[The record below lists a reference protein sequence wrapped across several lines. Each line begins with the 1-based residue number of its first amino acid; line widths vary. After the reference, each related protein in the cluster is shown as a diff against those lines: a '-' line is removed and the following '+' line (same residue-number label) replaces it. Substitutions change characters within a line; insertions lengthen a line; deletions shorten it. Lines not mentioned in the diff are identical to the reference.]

1 MMITPGVFER
11 EMKQIEEN
19 GSSSKTE
26 EAEKIIEDVLESLG
40 YIAGLRIYKKL
51 KGQQE
56 EK

>member
-19 GSSSKTE
+19 GSSSKAE
-26 EAEKIIEDVLESLG
+26 EAEKIIKDVLESLG
-40 YIAGLRIYKKL
+40 YTAGLRIYEKL

>member
-19 GSSSKTE
+19 GSSSKMQ
-26 EAEKIIEDVLESLG
+26 EAEKIIKDVLESLG
-40 YIAGLRIYKKL
+40 YTAGLRIYERL

-56 EK
+56 AK

>member
-19 GSSSKTE
+19 GSSSKVQ
-26 EAEKIIEDVLESLG
+26 EAEKIIKDVLESLG
-40 YIAGLRIYKKL
+40 YTAGLRIYEKL

>member
-19 GSSSKTE
+19 GSSSKIQ
-26 EAEKIIEDVLESLG
+26 EAEKIIKDVLESLG
-40 YIAGLRIYKKL
+40 YAAGLRIYEKL

-56 EK
+56 GK

>member
-19 GSSSKTE
+19 GSSSKAE

-40 YIAGLRIYKKL
+40 YTAGLRIYKKL

-56 EK
+56 GK